1 MYKEAKLAFEE
12 QEYAQENPQVDVVN
26 RIRELE
32 GKYNLLRDRVLIMNN
47 NMIEEYKKIIGEIKV
62 VDEDIR
68 HIKTD
73 IFNIKESIKHIINDL
88 ELFAKK
94 DEVKYLEKYINL
106 WNPMKFTTES
116 DVRRILGEHKKEDLK
131 KHARSE

>member
-1 MYKEAKLAFEE
+1 MAFEE
-12 QEYAQENPQVDVVN
+12 QEHAQENPQVDVTN

-32 GKYNLLRDRVLIMNN
+32 GKYNLLRDRVLIINN
-47 NMIEEYKKIIGEIKV
+47 NMIEEYKKIIGEIRAA
-62 VDEDIR
+62 DEDIR

-73 IFNIKESIKHIINDL
+73 IFNIKESIKHIIKDL

-94 DEVKYLEKYINL
+94 EEVKYLEKYINL
-106 WNPMKFTTES
+106 WNPMKFTTED
-116 DVRRILGEHKKEDLK
+116 DVRKIIEENKKEGLK

>member
-1 MYKEAKLAFEE
+1 MAIEE
-12 QEYAQENPQVDVVN
+12 QEYAEGNAQVDVIN

-32 GKYNLLRDRVLIMNN
+32 GKYNLLRDRVLLINN
-47 NMIEEYKKIIGEIKV
+47 NMVEEYKKIIGEIKV

-73 IFNIKESIKHIINDL
+73 IFNIKESIKHVVKDL

-94 DEVKYLEKYINL
+94 EEVKYLEKYINF
-106 WNPMKFTTES
+106 WNPMKFTTEE
-116 DVRRILGEHKKEDLK
+116 DVKRILEEHKKEGLK
-131 KHARSE
+131 NHAGNK